1 MPKEGRPNKEE
12 ASGSVDR
19 RAILRTTGTAL
30 AAGVA
35 GLAVAETISATSAN
49 AAPGDSLVLGA
60 NNNAG
65 TSSTSLTSADD
76 AGPTFALANT
86 GGRAPLNLAEVP
98 LPAAEPPLVSGDLVN
113 YAGDL
118 VYAAGGTGGPFIGF
132 VYTSSVANQLVP
144 ITPQRNLDTRNANGR
159 ANITNP
165 SGNLDS
171 AGRLL
176 AGHTIVVS
184 LANLEVAATAAYCN
198 LTAVSPLATGFMT
211 LWPGGTRPATSS
223 INFTAGAIIANFAVT
238 GITNSATASTV
249 SIYSAVTTH
258 VLLDI
263 TAFAVG
269 SVGQVNPAV
278 LPTSAT
284 SATSAQSA
292 ARGAL
297 AARAAAGTLPKWYTG
312 H

>member
-1 MPKEGRPNKEE
+1 MPKDGRHSKEE
-12 ASGSVDR
+12 ASGSLDR

-30 AAGVA
+30 VAGVA

-49 AAPGDSLVLGA
+49 AAPGDNLVLG
-60 NNNAG
+60 NTNDAG
-65 TSSTSLTSADD
+65 NSSTSLTSGNT
-76 AGPTFALANT
+76 AGPTLALANT
-86 GGRAPLNLAEVP
+86 GAHAPLNLVQEV
-98 LPAAEPPLVSGDLVN
+98 LPSTPPLASGDLAN
-113 YAGDL
+113 YGGDL
-118 VYAAGGTGGPFIGF
+118 FYTAGGTGGPFFGF

-144 ITPQRNLDTRNANGR
+144 ITPQRNLDTRTANGR

-263 TAFAVG
+263 TGFAVG

-278 LPTSAT
+278 LPA

>member
-1 MPKEGRPNKEE
+1 MPKEGRPNRDE
-12 ASGSVDR
+12 ASGNLDR

-30 AAGVA
+30 VAGVA

-49 AAPGDSLVLGA
+49 AAPGDTFILGQS
-60 NNNAG
+60 NDAG
-65 TSSTSLTSADD
+65 ASSTSLTSADT
-76 AGPTFALANT
+76 AGPTLALANT
-86 GGRAPLNLAEVP
+86 GARAPLNLVEEVP
-98 LPAAEPPLVSGDLVN
+98 PNTPSLASGDLAN
-113 YAGDL
+113 YGGDL
-118 VYAAGGTGGPFIGF
+118 YYTAGGTGGPFFGF

-144 ITPQRNLDTRNANGR
+144 ITPQRNLDTRTANGR

-198 LTAVSPLATGFMT
+198 LTAVSPLAAGFMT

-269 SVGQVNPAV
+269 SPGQVNPAV

-312 H
+312 R